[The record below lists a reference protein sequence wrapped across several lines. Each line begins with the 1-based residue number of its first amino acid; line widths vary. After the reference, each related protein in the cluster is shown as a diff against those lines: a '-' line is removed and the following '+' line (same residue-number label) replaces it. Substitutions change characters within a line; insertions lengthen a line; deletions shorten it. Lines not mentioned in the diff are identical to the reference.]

1 MSSRFLGIVKFL
13 QDCAATFEDGRGS
26 TFSARPHPEG
36 TRTLRIR
43 TAKDVSIP
51 VSSSGTAAKL
61 TTEDWSAK
69 ISTSI
74 ERRQH
79 WQASMPPR
87 WPPHPRRNLRD
98 SDTGCP
104 GSRCHSGGRSGRLG
118 NAWIRSRRGA
128 RICGDLRGNR
138 GSTCGG
144 NEERRK

>member
-1 MSSRFLGIVKFL
+1 MGAGQHIVPALTPK
-13 QDCAATFEDGRGS
+13 GRPPSG
-26 TFSARPHPEG
+26 
-36 TRTLRIR
+36 IR

-61 TTEDWSAK
+61 TPEEWSAK

-87 WPPHPRRNLRD
+87 WPPHLRRNLRD

-104 GSRCHSGGRSGRLG
+104 GSRCHSGGRSWPWETHGSEADEGLEYAATCEEIAG
-118 NAWIRSRRGA
+118 QHAEETRR
-128 RICGDLRGNR
+128 DE
-138 GSTCGG
+138 
-144 NEERRK
+144 NE

>member
-1 MSSRFLGIVKFL
+1 ARLTRMAEGEHSVPAHTPK
-13 QDCAATFEDGRGS
+13 GRAPSG
-26 TFSARPHPEG
+26 
-36 TRTLRIR
+36 IR

-61 TTEDWSAK
+61 TTGEWSAK

-104 GSRCHSGGRSGRLG
+104 GSRCHSDGRSGRLG
-118 NAWIRSRRGA
+118 NAWIRNRRGA
-128 RICGDLRGNR
+128 KMYGDRRGNR

-144 NEERRK
+144 NED